1 MSRDTVFS
9 GRVMAGVVEYRR
21 LAFRALVLQAAVT
34 GLPAVWEPV
43 PPGGEDLMAAA
54 AGCCCSAR
62 VRRLCWPCPH
72 REVCL
77 AAALWL
83 DDDRPWV
90 AGMSRAARVKFFD
103 ELVALAGVV
112 EPWTVTGR
120 PAT

>member
-21 LAFRALVLQAAVT
+21 LAFRALVLQAVSA
-34 GLPAVWEPV
+34 GLPAVWELV
-43 PPGGEDLMAAA
+43 TADGEDLMAAA
-54 AGCCCSAR
+54 AGCFCSAR
-62 VRRLCWPCPH
+62 VRGLCWPCPH

-90 AGMSRAARVKFFD
+90 AGRSRPARVKIFD
-103 ELVALAGVV
+103 ELTRLAGVL
-112 EPWTVTGR
+112 EPWTADRRVT
-120 PAT
+120 